1 MDPTTLA
8 RWQFGITTVYHF
20 FFVPLTLGLVW
31 VVAGLQTAW
40 YVTGD
45 EIWKRL
51 TKFWGKLFLLNFAMG
66 VVTGIVQEFQFGM
79 NWSEYSRFVGDVF
92 GAPLAVEALLAFFL
106 ESTFLGL
113 WIFGEERL
121 SKTTHLA
128 SIWLVAIGANVSALW
143 ILIANSFMQQPA
155 GYVLRNGRAEM
166 SSFWALVTNPHVF
179 VQFPHVITG
188 GMATGAFFVLGIS
201 AWHLARTTDDEA
213 REAFRRSFRIG
224 AVYAL
229 VSTVAVSVV
238 GHSQAQYMVKVQPMK
253 MAAAEALWETADP
266 APMSLF
272 TWGHEPERRDLFAI
286 KVPGLLSFLAH
297 NRFSGEVKGIK
308 NLQAEY
314 EATYGPGRDYAPP
327 VMWTY
332 WNFRVMVGAGMLM
345 LLLAAWALVASL
357 RGRVEASRR
366 LLVLLVPAIGLPY
379 VANSAG
385 WIFTEIGRV
394 PWIVFGVMRIE
405 DAVSPAVTAGEV
417 LFTLVSFTLLYAALM
432 GADLYLLSKFGK
444 AGLAG
449 PEPGPDAQSGPAG
462 TLPVRA

>member
-1 MDPTTLA
+1 MDALTLA

-31 VVAGLQTAW
+31 VVAGLQTA
-40 YVTGD
+40 YYFTGD

-51 TKFWGKLFLLNFAMG
+51 TKFWGKLFLINFAMG

-92 GAPLAVEALLAFFL
+92 GAPLAIEALLAFFL

-113 WIFGEERL
+113 WIFGWDKL
-121 SKTTHLA
+121 PKLAHLA
-128 SIWLVAIGANVSALW
+128 AIWLVAIGSNISAYW
-143 ILIANSFMQQPA
+143 ILVANSFMQQPM
-155 GYVLRNGRAEM
+155 GYAIRNGRAEM
-166 SSFWALVTNPHVF
+166 ESFWALISNPHVF
-179 VQFPHVITG
+179 VQFPHVITAA
-188 GMATGAFFVLGIS
+188 MATGAFFVLGIS
-201 AWHLARTTDDEA
+201 AWHLARAKDEET

-224 AVYAL
+224 AAYGFVA
-229 VSTVAVSVV
+229 TIAVSVV
-238 GHSQAQYMVKVQPMK
+238 GHTQAQYMTRVQPMK

-272 TWGHEPERRDLFAI
+272 TWGHEPERRDLFAV

-314 EATYGPGRDYAPP
+314 EASFGPGDYVPP

-332 WNFRVMVGAGMLM
+332 WNFRVMAGAGMLM
-345 LLLAAWALVASL
+345 LLLAAWALWGSL
-357 RGRVEASRR
+357 RASVATSPR
-366 LLVLLVPAIGLPY
+366 LLALLVPAVALPY

-385 WIFTEIGRV
+385 WIFTEIGRA

-405 DAVSPAVTAGEV
+405 SGVSPGVTPGEV
-417 LFTLVSFTLLYAALM
+417 LFTLVGFTLLYAVLM
-432 GADLYLLSKFGK
+432 GADLYLLSKFAK
-444 AGLAG
+444 AGLHPPALGAADEPELGVAG
-449 PEPGPDAQSGPAG
+449 A
-462 TLPVRA
+462 VRA